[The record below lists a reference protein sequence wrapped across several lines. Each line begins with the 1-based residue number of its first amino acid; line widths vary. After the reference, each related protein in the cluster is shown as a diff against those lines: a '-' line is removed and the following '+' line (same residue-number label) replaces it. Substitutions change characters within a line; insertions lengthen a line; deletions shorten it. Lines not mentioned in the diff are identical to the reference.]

1 MKKVGD
7 VVFRKM
13 TKQRP
18 NTFPVGQALIMAGV
32 FTLLYTYF
40 YQTYYHYGL
49 YGFGLESVLL
59 AVVTVLSGILIELGR
74 FLGGPVVF
82 SFKPELLIM
91 QGIPAGLLGLV
102 PGSLWLDLFGRGY
115 PFNFLADPG
124 VSGAAGVWFGI
135 ILLRSLIDQKPVP
148 EKEEQEEREKK
159 PREAY

>member
-1 MKKVGD
+1 
-7 VVFRKM
+7 M

-18 NTFPVGQALIMAGV
+18 NNFPVVGQALIMTGV

-40 YQTYYHYGL
+40 YQTYYQPNYGL
-49 YGFGLESVLL
+49 FGFWFESAFL
-59 AVVTVLSGILIELGR
+59 AIVTVLSGILIELSR
-74 FLGGPVVF
+74 FLGGPVVLN
-82 SFKPELLIM
+82 FKSDLLIM

-102 PGSLWLDLFGRGY
+102 PGSLWVDLFGRGY

-135 ILLRSLIDQKPVP
+135 ILLRALIDQKPVP
-148 EKEEQEEREKK
+148 EKEEQEEKEKK